1 MLGHAIPAPL
11 RKKRIHTIRS
21 RMSDY
26 NFSIPLTVR
35 VSDLNYGNH
44 VGYQNFFSFFQ
55 EARIAYLAQFGFS
68 ELDIGG
74 CGIIVAEANCR
85 YKQELYL
92 NDAITVACAVRALK
106 SKMFI
111 MDYCISMEK
120 TICAQGFT
128 KIMCFDHQTKS
139 VGRVP
144 EVFVQAVTK
153 FEKMP

>member
-1 MLGHAIPAPL
+1 MN
-11 RKKRIHTIRS
+11 
-21 RMSDY
+21 DY

-74 CGIIVAEANCR
+74 CSIIVTEANCK
-85 YKQELYL
+85 YKRELHL
-92 NDAITVACAVRALK
+92 NDAISVACAVRQLK
-106 SKMFI
+106 SKMFV
-111 MDYCISMEK
+111 MDYKITAEGS
-120 TICAQGFT
+120 ICAQGFT
-128 KIMCFDHQTKS
+128 KVMCFDYKTKS

-144 EVFVQAVTK
+144 EVFVQAIKK
-153 FEKMP
+153 FENHL